1 MKEHYCAYCGKDTYD
16 VDIEYLIGGNHLSCV
31 LMDQLSDAIEKE
43 KKMNKK
49 KPIEISNWDKL
60 VGNKFDIMGASFIIS
75 VAHKDSLDDGNV
87 YTAWV
92 HATDDNEPFV
102 RVTLFADNMD
112 MQVKVL
118 PPMQYDANMIPYD
131 LTSTITKN
139 HISNPSIFIQ
149 TIGEALLSDST
160 TRDLLLYVSKK
171 QDNARFTGRG
181 YTRLTGTSGSNGFG
195 GNNLW

>member
-1 MKEHYCAYCGKDTYD
+1 MKEILCAYCGKNTYD

-31 LMDQLSDAIEKE
+31 LMDELSDALDKE

-49 KPIEISNWDKL
+49 KQLEISNWNKL
-60 VGNKFDIMGASFIIS
+60 VGNKFDVMGASFFIS
-75 VAHKDSLDDGNV
+75 DTSHASNL

-92 HATDDNEPFV
+92 HPLDSSEAFA
-102 RVTLFADNMD
+102 RVTLFSDSMD

-118 PPMQYDANMIPYD
+118 PPVKYDSMTPYE

-149 TIGEALLSDST
+149 TIAEALLSDPI
-160 TRDLLLYVSKK
+160 TRDILSYVSRE
-171 QDNARFTGRG
+171 QDSVRFKSGG
-181 YTRLTGTSGSNGFG
+181 ASSSFGLNGSSGSN
-195 GNNLW
+195 LW

>member
-1 MKEHYCAYCGKDTYD
+1 VKEILCAYCGKNTYD

-31 LMDQLSDAIEKE
+31 LMDQLSDALEKE

-49 KPIEISNWDKL
+49 KPVEISNWDKL
-60 VGNKFDIMGASFIIS
+60 VGDKFDVMGASFIIMDS
-75 VAHKDSLDDGNV
+75 NTDSLDEGNT

-112 MQVKVL
+112 MQVKVV
-118 PPMQYDANMIPYD
+118 PPLDYNGNMTPYD

-149 TIGEALLSDST
+149 TIAEALLSDSI
-160 TRDLLLYVSKK
+160 TRDILSYISRK
-171 QDNARFTGRG
+171 QDTMRFKGRG
-181 YTRLTGTSGSNGFG
+181 ISSLLGKSGSS

>member
-1 MKEHYCAYCGKDTYD
+1 MKEILCAYCGKNTYD

-31 LMDQLSDAIEKE
+31 LMDQLSDALDKE
-43 KKMNKK
+43 KNMNKK
-49 KPIEISNWDKL
+49 KQLEISNWNKL
-60 VGNKFDIMGASFIIS
+60 SDSKFDVMGASFFIS
-75 VAHKDSLDDGNV
+75 DTSHASNL

-92 HATDDNEPFV
+92 HPLDSSEAFA
-102 RVTLFADNMD
+102 RVTLFSDNMD

-118 PPMQYDANMIPYD
+118 PPVKYDSMTPYE

-149 TIGEALLSDST
+149 TIAEALLSDPT
-160 TRDLLLYVSKK
+160 TRDILSYVSREQDENRRKK
-171 QDNARFTGRG
+171 GTYRYAPTTG
-181 YTRLTGTSGSNGFG
+181 LNGSS

>member
-1 MKEHYCAYCGKDTYD
+1 MKEILCAYCGKNTYD

-31 LMDQLSDAIEKE
+31 LMDELSDALDKE
-43 KKMNKK
+43 KNMNKK
-49 KPIEISNWDKL
+49 KQLEISNWAKL
-60 VGNKFDIMGASFIIS
+60 SGNKFDVMGASFFIS
-75 VAHKDSLDDGNV
+75 DTSHAINV

-92 HATDDNEPFV
+92 HPLDSSEAFA
-102 RVTLFADNMD
+102 RVSLFSNNMD

-118 PPMQYDANMIPYD
+118 PPAKYDSNMTPYE

-149 TIGEALLSDST
+149 TIAEALLSDPI
-160 TRDLLLYVSKK
+160 TRDVLSYVSRE
-171 QDNARFTGRG
+171 QDDKRRFKGRG
-181 YTRLTGTSGSNGFG
+181 YSSSSGLSGSS

>member
-1 MKEHYCAYCGKDTYD
+1 MKEILCAYCGKNTYD

-31 LMDQLSDAIEKE
+31 LMDQLSDALDKE
-43 KKMNKK
+43 KNMNKK
-49 KPIEISNWDKL
+49 KQLEISNWNKL
-60 VGNKFDIMGASFIIS
+60 SDSKFDVMGASFFIS
-75 VAHKDSLDDGNV
+75 DTSHASNL

-92 HATDDNEPFV
+92 HPLDSSEAFA
-102 RVTLFADNMD
+102 RVTLFSDSMD

-118 PPMQYDANMIPYD
+118 PPVKYDSMTPYE

-149 TIGEALLSDST
+149 TIAEALLSDPI
-160 TRDLLLYVSKK
+160 TRDVLSYVGRE
-171 QDNARFTGRG
+171 QDDKRRFKGRG
-181 YTRLTGTSGSNGFG
+181 YSSSSGLSGSS

>member
-1 MKEHYCAYCGKDTYD
+1 MKEILCAYCGKNTYD

-31 LMDQLSDAIEKE
+31 LMDELSETLDKE

-49 KPIEISNWDKL
+49 KPLEISNWAKL
-60 VGNKFDIMGASFIIS
+60 SGNKFDVMGASFFIS
-75 VAHKDSLDDGNV
+75 DTSHAINV

-92 HATDDNEPFV
+92 HPLDSSEAFA
-102 RVTLFADNMD
+102 RVSLFSNNMD

-118 PPMQYDANMIPYD
+118 PPAKYDSNMTPYE

-149 TIGEALLSDST
+149 TIAEALLSDT
-160 TRDLLLYVSKK
+160 ITRDVLSYVGREQDFLRRKK
-171 QDNARFTGRG
+171 GTGYSPG
-181 YTRLTGTSGSNGFG
+181 PGLSGSS

>member
-1 MKEHYCAYCGKDTYD
+1 MKEILCAYCGKNTYD

-31 LMDQLSDAIEKE
+31 LMDELSDALDKE

-49 KPIEISNWDKL
+49 KQLEISNWNKL
-60 VGNKFDIMGASFIIS
+60 TGNKFDVMGASFFIS
-75 VAHKDSLDDGNV
+75 DTSHASNL

-92 HATDDNEPFV
+92 LPLDSSEAFA
-102 RVTLFADNMD
+102 RVTLFSDSMD

-118 PPMQYDANMIPYD
+118 PPAKYDSNMTPYE

-149 TIGEALLSDST
+149 TIAEALLSDPI
-160 TRDLLLYVSKK
+160 TRDILSYVSRE
-171 QDNARFTGRG
+171 QDSVRFKSGG
-181 YTRLTGTSGSNGFG
+181 ASSSFGLNGSSGSN
-195 GNNLW
+195 LW

>member
-1 MKEHYCAYCGKDTYD
+1 MKEHYCKYCGKDTYD
-16 VDIEYLIGGNHLSCV
+16 VDIEYLIGHNHLSCV
-31 LMDQLSDAIEKE
+31 LSDVLEKE

-49 KPIEISNWDKL
+49 KPVEISNWDKL
-60 VGNKFDIMGASFIIS
+60 VGNKFDVMGASFTIS
-75 VAHKDSLDDGNV
+75 VAHKDSSNKGDV
-87 YTAWV
+87 YTAWIHSV
-92 HATDDNEPFV
+92 DDTEPFV

-118 PPMQYDANMIPYD
+118 PPVKYDSNMTPYD

-149 TIGEALLSDST
+149 TIAEALLSDST
-160 TRDLLLYVSKK
+160 TRDLLLYVSRK
-171 QDNARFTGRG
+171 QDNARFKGRG
-181 YTRLTGTSGSNGFG
+181 YTQLTGTNGSS